1 MDNMLFGSVGGVV
14 VVAEGGWSFLIL
26 NNRPNSVQH

>member
-14 VVAEGGWSFLIL
+14 FVLEGGWSFLIL
-26 NNRPNSVQH
+26 NNISNLM

>member
-14 VVAEGGWSFLIL
+14 LDVEGGWSFLIL
-26 NNRPNSVQH
+26 NNRPNLV